1 MRTAVATEN
10 YRSGKLYLKSPFFL
24 KRIRRIYQF
33 TFATSLMTC
42 ALVSYYY
49 HLSLLASAI
58 CMMIVIALSFILY
71 QGLKKIVTGSIHG
84 DYLIVTHRLTNKSK
98 VVDVRHLRSIRSVR
112 FLWLSGTK
120 FTYNL
125 DGEIKRVILLC
136 SGSENRNVTDYLREL
151 KKAA

>member
-1 MRTAVATEN
+1 MRTTFATEN
-10 YRSGKLYLKSPFFL
+10 YSTGKLYLKSPFFL
-24 KRIRRIYQF
+24 TRIRRIYQF
-33 TFATSLMTC
+33 TFVTSLMTC
-42 ALVSYYY
+42 ALMSYYY
-49 HLSLLASAI
+49 HLSLLVSTI
-58 CMMIVIALSFILY
+58 CMIVVIALSYILY
-71 QGLKKIVTGSIHG
+71 QALKGFVTGSIHG

-112 FLWLSGTK
+112 FLGLSGTK

-125 DGEIKRVILLC
+125 DGEIKRVVLLC